1 MNNKVVVL
9 GGGTGMSH
17 LIKGL
22 KLFPLDITTVVS
34 VCDDGKSTGR
44 LRNEFHIPAVGDI
57 RRILVALSETE
68 PLVEELLN
76 YRFNT
81 TSDLNGHTVGNLLL
95 TAATNITGN
104 MSDGI
109 EALGKVLNLKGKV
122 LPLTE
127 DNVILM
133 AEMTDGSIVEG
144 EHLITESSKKIKKVF
159 YKNDAKINDNV
170 INSIREADLIVLSM
184 GSLYTSIIP
193 NLINNDIIK
202 EIDNS
207 NAKIVYT
214 CNLMTQPGETDDFKV
229 SDHLNALNSY
239 LGKRKIDIVIAN
251 KGSIDKNVAL
261 KYANLEQKDPVILD
275 TKEIRKNGTKI
286 LSDDFAILENNVLRH
301 DTLKLGYN
309 IFSIILRENDLK
321 NGKKLSLQK
330 K

>member
-1 MNNKVVVL
+1 MKNKVVVL

-76 YRFNT
+76 YRFKT

-95 TAATNITGN
+95 TASTNITGN

-133 AEMTDGSIVEG
+133 AEMTDGTIIEG
-144 EHLITESSKKIKKVF
+144 EHLITESNKKIKKVY
-159 YKNDAKINDNV
+159 YKDEAKITDNV
-170 INSIREADLIVLSM
+170 INSIKEADLIVLSM

-193 NLINNDIIK
+193 N
-202 EIDNS
+202 S
-207 NAKIVYT
+207 HAKIVYT
-214 CNLMTQPGETDDFKV
+214 CNLMTQPGETDEFKV
-229 SDHLNALNSY
+229 SDHIKILNSY

-251 KGSIDKNVAL
+251 KGDIDKEIAL
-261 KYANLEQKDPVILD
+261 KYANLEQKDPVVLD
-275 TKEIRKNGTKI
+275 MKEIRKIGAKV
-286 LSDDFAILENNVLRH
+286 LSDNFAILENNVLRH

-309 IFSIILRENDLK
+309 IFSIILKENDYS
-321 NGKKLSLQK
+321 NTKKLKLTK

>member
-1 MNNKVVVL
+1 MKNKVVVL

-76 YRFNT
+76 YRFKT

-95 TAATNITGN
+95 TASTNITGN

-133 AEMTDGSIVEG
+133 AEMTDGTIIEG
-144 EHLITESSKKIKKVF
+144 EHLITESNKKIKKVY
-159 YKNDAKINDNV
+159 YKDEAKITDNV
-170 INSIREADLIVLSM
+170 INSIKEADLIVLSM

-193 NLINNDIIK
+193 NLINDDVIK
-202 EIDNS
+202 EIDS
-207 NAKIVYT
+207 SHAKIVYT
-214 CNLMTQPGETDDFKV
+214 CNLMTQPGETDEFKV
-229 SDHLNALNSY
+229 SDHIKILNSY

-251 KGSIDKNVAL
+251 KGNIDKEIAL

-275 TKEIRKNGTKI
+275 TKEIRKIGTKI
-286 LSDDFAILENNVLRH
+286 LSDNFAILENNVLRH

-309 IFSIILRENDLK
+309 IFSIVLKENDYS
-321 NGKKLSLQK
+321 NTKKLKLTK

>member
-109 EALGKVLNLKGKV
+109 ESLGKVLNLKGKV

-207 NAKIVYT
+207 HAKIVYT

-309 IFSIILRENDLK
+309 IFSIILKENDLK